1 MRFAARFRLAFASLL
16 FLVSTV
22 GPGIEPSKSG
32 WFQAVFSCSGA
43 ADWGVFGLGA
53 TAAWSAEPAW
63 VVEPASVGLSGTF
76 SQWQL
81 LVWEGTAGQQREPGA
96 GDLTH
101 TVQYETSDASIVTV
115 DGQGRLLARGN
126 GQATVFVRKG
136 AESREVTVT
145 VTGFEAEPKVDY
157 MLQVQPI
164 LSKAGCNLGACHA
177 TQHGQGGFKLSVFG
191 FEPESDY
198 NAMIRDRDQ
207 RRVDLLNPENSLLLQ
222 KPAMRVAHGG
232 GLRLRAG
239 SPDFQL
245 LAAWIRG
252 GAARPRTDAP
262 RVKQLRV
269 SPTKRVGQPGL
280 TQQLRV
286 EAEYSDGTVRDV
298 TAWAR
303 YDSTDDGVLAVTDQ
317 GQVTAV
323 GRGQAPIM
331 VRFEGHAEIAM
342 FVIPYRD
349 GVKLT
354 DWKSN
359 NYVDELAAAKF
370 EELGLVPSPVCDDT
384 TFVRRAFLDCI
395 GTLPSPEETTAFV
408 ASQDPQKRA
417 LLIDRLLGLTGDPN
431 LDIYNDAYS
440 AYWTLKWSDL
450 IRNTSNKLGEQGMWA
465 LHNWIRDSFRRNQP
479 FDQFVRELVTGK
491 GSIYSNGPANYFRIN
506 ASSTDLTESTS
517 QIFLGVRL
525 ECAKCHHHPFEKYSQ
540 EDYYSFSAFFSRVGT
555 KNSEEFGLFGREQVV
570 LVQPTGDVRHPK
582 TGQVMQPRP
591 LAAEPIDH
599 PLDRRIALAN
609 WLTAPNNPHFARSV
623 VNRYVSYLL
632 GRGLVE
638 PVDDMRST
646 NPPTNPALMDALS
659 REFVDSGFNLKQL
672 IRTVMHSRLYQLSSQ
687 PTPENAGDERFYS
700 HFRVKRLSAEALLD
714 AVDRV
719 TGTQTKFTN
728 LPPGTRAIELPDA
741 EYANYFLTTF
751 AKPKRASVCECE
763 RSPDESLGQ
772 ALHTLNGEILTNKIA
787 DKQGLIAKLLA
798 EKREPT
804 EVISQLYLAALCRQP
819 TPAEVDNGVQY
830 LSQSPSPDEFYQD
843 LLWALMNTKQFLFV
857 H

>member
-1 MRFAARFRLAFASLL
+1 MRLAACFRFALASLVFAL
-16 FLVSTV
+16 AIV
-22 GPGIEPSKSG
+22 GLRFERPLGSGLDRPSLR
-32 WFQAVFSCSGA
+32 WVE
-43 ADWGVFGLGA
+43 FGSL
-53 TAAWSAEPAW
+53 AWSAEPQW
-63 VVEPASVGLSGTF
+63 MVEPSSVTLNGAF
-76 SQWQL
+76 SQLQL
-81 LVWEGTAGQQREPGA
+81 LVHAGEAGQARSA
-96 GDLTH
+96 TAADLTH
-101 TVQYETSDASIVTV
+101 AVQYASSDAAIVSV
-115 DGQGRLLARGN
+115 DAAGRLVARGN
-126 GQATVFVRKG
+126 GRATVWVRRDG
-136 AESREVTVT
+136 QEREVAVT
-145 VTGFEAEPKVDY
+145 VSGVESEPKVDY

-198 NAMIRDRDQ
+198 QAMIRDRDQ
-207 RRVDLLNPENSLLLQ
+207 RRVDLMNPENSLLLQ
-222 KPAMRVAHGG
+222 KPSMRIGHGG
-232 GLRLRAG
+232 GLRLRPE
-239 SPDFQL
+239 SLDFQL
-245 LAAWIRG
+245 LVAWLRG

-262 RVKQLRV
+262 VVKQLRV
-269 SPTKRVGQPGL
+269 FPTNRLGQPGM

-286 EAEYSDGTVRDV
+286 EAEYSDGTLRDV

-303 YDSTDDGVLAVTDQ
+303 YDSTDDGVLSVTDQ

-323 GRGQAPIM
+323 GRGQTPIM
-331 VRFEGHAEIAM
+331 VRFEGYAQIAM

-349 GVKLT
+349 DVTLT
-354 DWKSN
+354 DWKSH
-359 NYVDELAAAKF
+359 NYVDELAAVKF
-370 EELGLVPSPVCDDT
+370 RELGLTPSPLCDDQ

-408 ASQDPQKRA
+408 ASTDPQKRQQ
-417 LLIDRLLGLTGDPN
+417 LIDRLLGLTGDPN

-440 AYWTLKWSDL
+440 AHWTLKWSDL

-465 LHNWIRDSFRRNQP
+465 LHNWIRDAFRRNQP

-540 EDYYSFSAFFSRVGT
+540 EDYYSFAAFFSRVGT

-582 TGQVMQPRP
+582 TGKVLEPRP
-591 LAAEPIDH
+591 LDADPIDH

-609 WLTAPNNPHFARSV
+609 WLTSRDNPHFARNV

-646 NPPTNPALMDALS
+646 NPPTNPAMMDALS
-659 REFVDSGFNLKQL
+659 RELVESGFNLKQL
-672 IRTVMHSRLYQLSSQ
+672 IRTIMNSRLYQLSSQ
-687 PTPENAGDERFYS
+687 PTADNASDERFYS
-700 HFRVKRLSAEALLD
+700 HFRVKRIGAEALLD

-728 LPPGTRAIELPDA
+728 LPLGTRAIELPDA

-787 DKQGLIAKLLA
+787 EKQGRVASLLA
-798 EKREPT
+798 ENKQPIEI
-804 EVISQLYLAALCRQP
+804 ISQLYLAALCRQP
-819 TPAEVDNGVQY
+819 TPQEVDNGVQY
-830 LSQSPSPDEFYQD
+830 LGQAPTPEEFYQD
-843 LLWALMNTKQFLFV
+843 LLWALMNSKQFIFV
-857 H
+857 Y